1 METMEELKR
10 RSPEVPAPT
19 LSPPTARPTTE
30 CPPPASAFRST
41 VEDLD
46 LVDLEELL
54 VEAQS
59 PLQRREE
66 LPLLRLDR
74 RPPHRSIE
82 VTAATAAVREVRRTI
97 RVVDRLIL
105 RLPLRFAN
113 NQRAEASVEPRLEF
127 EVLRAEVIDC
137 TATRSPY
144 RRTRRRR

>member
-1 METMEELKR
+1 METMEVKR

-41 VEDLD
+41 VEDLEEE
-46 LVDLEELL
+46 VEVLEELL

-66 LPLLRLDR
+66 LARFDR

-82 VTAATAAVREVRRTI
+82 VTAATAAAVQEVRRTI

-105 RLPLRFAN
+105 RLRFAN
-113 NQRAEASVEPRLEF
+113 NRPVEASVEPRLEF
-127 EVLRAEVIDC
+127 EVLKAEVIDC